1 MGRSIPKSVCIDGV
15 DPGAGGSQKEQ
26 VYQIELIT
34 PMYGG
39 GVEAGVNEQERPIRV
54 PSIRGQLRFWWRA
67 TRGTAFTSLE
77 ELKKREAEI
86 WGSTEKAS
94 PTWVEVDCAP
104 YNQSRDYNGN
114 YGFDR
119 YGPETYALFP
129 AANQENRHNLV
140 KEGLSF
146 SLRLRYD
153 AEHEADVQGA
163 VWAWVNFGGLG
174 ARTRKGCGALFCRE
188 LAPQNAQ
195 TFGTWLKENLQRYGV
210 TSSAVAKLPSLSKK
224 ILFGK
229 AEGAA
234 LTAWSKGLAAIKEF
248 RQGKGFARGKGSEG
262 RPGRSYWPEPDT
274 IRRALK
280 SHAPGHAPDALKPD
294 GFPRALFG
302 LPIVFHFKDERAG
315 DPSTEAY
322 PQGKKRMAS
331 PVLMRP
337 LRTQD
342 NQVIPAV
349 IFLEGTRPDVIEL
362 KGCSR
367 TFSTGEIVN
376 PKFASYDKSP
386 MGKPEKGSSKE
397 KRSSKGDAL
406 EAFRNYLLKEMK
418 YTEVSL

>member
-15 DPGAGGSQKEQ
+15 DPGAGRSQKEQ

-39 GVEAGVNEQERPIRV
+39 GVVAGVNEQERPIRV

-67 TRGTAFTSLE
+67 TRGTAFTSLQ
-77 ELKKREAEI
+77 ELREREAAI

-104 YNQSRDYNGN
+104 YSQSRDYNGD
-114 YGFDR
+114 YGFDNR
-119 YGPETYALFP
+119 YGPEFYAVFP
-129 AANQENRHNLV
+129 AANQENKHNLV

-146 SLRLRYD
+146 KLHLRYKK
-153 AEHEADVQGA
+153 EHEVDVRCA

-188 LAPQNAQ
+188 LAPKNAE

-210 TSSAVAKLPSLSKK
+210 TSSAVSKLPYLSKK

-234 LTAWSKGLAAIKEF
+234 LTAWGKGLAAIKEF

-280 SHAPGHAPDALKPD
+280 SHAPAHTPDPNKPD

-302 LPIVFHFKDERAG
+302 LPIVFHFRDERAG

-331 PVLMRP
+331 PVLIRP

-342 NQVIPAV
+342 NQVVPAV
-349 IFLEGTRPDVIEL
+349 VFLEGTRPDVIEL
-362 KGCSR
+362 KGCPR

-386 MGKPEKGSSKE
+386 MGKPEKCSSKE

-406 EAFRNYLLKEMK
+406 EAFRAYLKEK
-418 YTEVSL
+418 DYKEVSL

>member
-1 MGRSIPKSVCIDGV
+1 MGRCISLPPVSDEELKKI
-15 DPGAGGSQKEQ
+15 AARRTEEEKT
-26 VYQIELIT
+26 YTIKLIT

-39 GVEAGVNEQERPIRV
+39 GVVAGENEQDRPVRV
-54 PSIRGQLRFWWRA
+54 PSVRGNLRFWWRA
-67 TRGTAFTSLE
+67 TRGTAFPSLE
-77 ELKKREAEI
+77 ELKRREADI
-86 WGSTEKAS
+86 WGSTERAS
-94 PTWVEVDCAP
+94 PTWVEVDCTP
-104 YNQSRDYNGN
+104 YNQSRDYNGD
-114 YGFDR
+114 YGFDNR
-119 YGPETYALFP
+119 YGPEFYAVFP

-146 SLRLRYD
+146 TLRLHYRKEY
-153 AEHEADVQGA
+153 EMDVQCA
-163 VWAWVNFGGLG
+163 AWAWVNFGGLG

-188 LAPQNAQ
+188 LAPKNAE

-210 TSSAVAKLPSLSKK
+210 TSSVVSKLPYLSKK

-280 SHAPGHAPDALKPD
+280 SHAPAHTPDPNKPD

-302 LPIVFHFKDERAG
+302 LPIVFHFRDERAG

-322 PQGKKRMAS
+322 PKGKKRMAS
-331 PVLMRP
+331 PVLIKP
-337 LRTQD
+337 LGTQD
-342 NQVIPAV
+342 GQ
-349 IFLEGTRPDVIEL
+349 FLPVVLFLDGTRPREVEL
-362 KGCSR
+362 KGSA
-367 TFSTGEIVN
+367 TSFGASQIVN
-376 PKFASYDKSP
+376 PRFATYPKSP
-386 MGKPEKGSSKE
+386 MC
-397 KRSSKGDAL
+397 KRSQAGDAL
-406 EAFRNYLLKEMK
+406 EAFRNYLVKEKK

>member
-1 MGRSIPKSVCIDGV
+1 MGRSVPETVCIDGIKSTG
-15 DPGAGGSQKEQ
+15 PGGSPEER
-26 VYQIELIT
+26 VYEYEIDLIT

-39 GVEAGVNEQERPIRV
+39 GVVAGVNEQERPIRV

-67 TRGTAFTSLE
+67 TRGTAFPSLE
-77 ELKKREAEI
+77 ELKKREAVI

-94 PTWVEVDCAP
+94 PTWVEVDCGP
-104 YNQSRDYNGN
+104 YNQVRERAAN
-114 YGFDR
+114 YGFNR
-119 YGPETYALFP
+119 GPETYALFP
-129 AANQENRHNLV
+129 AVNNGQNLV
-140 KEGLSF
+140 KEGLKF
-146 SLRLRYD
+146 KVTLRCLK
-153 AEHEADVQGA
+153 EHEVDVQCA

-188 LAPQNAQ
+188 LAPKNAE

-210 TSSAVAKLPSLSKK
+210 TSSVVSKLPYLSKK
-224 ILFGK
+224 MLFGK

-280 SHAPGHAPDALKPD
+280 SHAPAHTPDPNKPD

-302 LPIVFHFKDERAG
+302 LPIVFHFRDERAG

-322 PQGKKRMAS
+322 PKGKKRMAS

-342 NQVIPAV
+342 NQVVPAV
-349 IFLEGTRPDVIEL
+349 VFLEGTRPDVIEL
-362 KGCSR
+362 KGCPR

-386 MGKPEKGSSKE
+386 MGKPERDSSKD

-406 EAFRNYLLKEMK
+406 EAFRAYLKEKK

>member
-1 MGRSIPKSVCIDGV
+1 MGRSVPETVCIDGIESIG
-15 DPGAGGSQKEQ
+15 PGGSSEER
-26 VYQIELIT
+26 VYEIELIT

-39 GVEAGVNEQERPIRV
+39 GVVAGVNEQERPIRV

-77 ELKKREAEI
+77 ELKKREAAI
-86 WGSTEKAS
+86 WGSTERSS
-94 PTWVEVDCAP
+94 PTWVRVACDS
-104 YNQSRDYNGN
+104 YNQVRERAAN
-114 YGFDR
+114 YGFEK

-129 AANQENRHNLV
+129 AVNNGQNLV
-140 KEGLSF
+140 KEGLKF
-146 SLRLRYD
+146 TVSLRCLK
-153 AEHEADVQGA
+153 EHEVDVHCA

-188 LAPQNAQ
+188 LAPKNAQ
-195 TFGTWLKENLQRYGV
+195 TFGAWLKENLQRYGV
-210 TSSAVAKLPSLSKK
+210 TSSAVAKLPYLSKK

-234 LTAWSKGLAAIKEF
+234 LTAWSKGLATIKEF

-280 SHAPGHAPDALKPD
+280 SHAPRHAPDASKPD

-302 LPIVFHFKDERAG
+302 LPIVFHFKDEREG

-322 PQGKKRMAS
+322 PKGKKRMAS

-349 IFLEGTRPDVIEL
+349 VFLEGTRPDVIEL
-362 KGCSR
+362 KDCPR
-367 TFSTGEIVN
+367 TFSSKEIIN
-376 PKFASYDKSP
+376 PKFATYSSSP
-386 MGKPEKGSSKE
+386 MKG
-397 KRSSKGDAL
+397 RSESGDAL
-406 EAFRNYLLKEMK
+406 EAFQNYLVKEREYK
-418 YTEVSL
+418 EVSL

>member
-1 MGRSIPKSVCIDGV
+1 MGRSVPETVCIDGIESIG
-15 DPGAGGSQKEQ
+15 PGGSSEER
-26 VYQIELIT
+26 VYEIELIT

-39 GVEAGVNEQERPIRV
+39 GVVAGVNEQERPIRV

-77 ELKKREAEI
+77 ELKKREAAI
-86 WGSTEKAS
+86 WGSTERSS
-94 PTWVEVDCAP
+94 PTWVRVACDS
-104 YNQSRDYNGN
+104 YNQVRERAAN
-114 YGFDR
+114 YGFEK

-129 AANQENRHNLV
+129 AVNNGQNLV
-140 KEGLSF
+140 KEGLKF
-146 SLRLRYD
+146 TVSLRCLK
-153 AEHEADVQGA
+153 EHEVDVHCA

-188 LAPQNAQ
+188 LAPKNAE

-210 TSSAVAKLPSLSKK
+210 TSSVVSKLPYLSKK

-280 SHAPGHAPDALKPD
+280 SHAPAHTPDPNKPD

-302 LPIVFHFKDERAG
+302 LPIVFHFRDERAG

-322 PQGKKRMAS
+322 PKGKKRMAS
-331 PVLMRP
+331 PVLIRP

-342 NQVIPAV
+342 NQVVPAV
-349 IFLEGTRPDVIEL
+349 VFLEGTRPDVIEL
-362 KGCSR
+362 KGCPR

-397 KRSSKGDAL
+397 RSSKGDAL
-406 EAFRNYLLKEMK
+406 EAFRAYLKEK
-418 YTEVSL
+418 DYKEVSL

>member
-1 MGRSIPKSVCIDGV
+1 MGRSIPKSVCIDGIENTK
-15 DPGAGGSQKEQ
+15 PGGSPEER
-26 VYQIELIT
+26 VYEIELIT

-39 GVEAGVNEQERPIRV
+39 GVVAGVNEQERPIRV

-86 WGSTEKAS
+86 WGSTERAS
-94 PTWVEVDCAP
+94 PTWVEVACAP

-114 YGFDR
+114 YGFEK

-153 AEHEADVQGA
+153 AEYEADVQCA

-174 ARTRKGCGALFCRE
+174 ARTRKGCGVLFCKE

-195 TFGTWLKENLQRYGV
+195 TFGTWLKEGLQKYKV
-210 TSSAVAKLPSLSKK
+210 ISSPVEDLPHVSRKVFFGQGERASL
-224 ILFGK
+224 
-229 AEGAA
+229 A
-234 LTAWSKGLAAIKEF
+234 AWSKGLSAIKDF
-248 RQGKGFARGKGSEG
+248 RQRPGLARSSGSG
-262 RPGRSYWPEPDT
+262 PRPGRSYWPEPDT

-280 SHAPGHAPDALKPD
+280 SHAPAHRPDPDKPD
-294 GFPRALFG
+294 GFPRAPFG
-302 LPIVFHFKDERAG
+302 LPIVFHFKDERSG

-322 PQGKKRMAS
+322 PKGKKRMAS
-331 PVLMRP
+331 PLIISP
-337 LRTQD
+337 LGTQD
-342 NQVIPAV
+342 GQ
-349 IFLEGTRPDVIEL
+349 FLPLALFLDGTRLREVEL
-362 KGCSR
+362 KGSAAS
-367 TFSTGEIVN
+367 FGASQIVN
-376 PKFASYDKSP
+376 PRFAMYSSSP
-386 MGKPEKGSSKE
+386 MKG
-397 KRSSKGDAL
+397 RSQAGDAL
-406 EAFRNYLLKEMK
+406 EAFQNYLVNERK